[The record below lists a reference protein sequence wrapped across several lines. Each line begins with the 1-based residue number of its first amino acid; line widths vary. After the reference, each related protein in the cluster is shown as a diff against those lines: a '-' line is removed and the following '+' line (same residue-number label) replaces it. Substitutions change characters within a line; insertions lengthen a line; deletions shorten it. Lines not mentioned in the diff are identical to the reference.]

1 MPFKRLIADL
11 PFERKHELGAISVVK
26 GHSGLGLGEA
36 SEVDATALPDRETG
50 ELDCLSISSFR
61 VMSTQGS
68 RLSGYELLFLSPR
81 FRPKKG
87 LKGNSDHERGKVQM
101 ARNVG
106 PEDRV
111 VRIVVALGLGL
122 LIYMGVVGGTIASA
136 VVGVFA
142 AYLLVSGLL
151 ARCLFYKLAD
161 IDTSIQEQPYS
172 TTDDRAGF

>member
-1 MPFKRLIADL
+1 
-11 PFERKHELGAISVVK
+11 
-26 GHSGLGLGEA
+26 
-36 SEVDATALPDRETG
+36 
-50 ELDCLSISSFR
+50 
-61 VMSTQGS
+61 
-68 RLSGYELLFLSPR
+68 
-81 FRPKKG
+81 
-87 LKGNSDHERGKVQM
+87 M